1 MTARWHFHTQQ
12 RGPQGG
18 RPGRADV
25 SPAKE
30 PPDEPG
36 DRVDQDRRDERQSDL
51 DRSEGKSVPSLEQAD
66 LPQEVICAASF
77 GGIIGR

>member
-1 MTARWHFHTQQ
+1 MQV
-12 RGPQGG
+12 
-18 RPGRADV
+18 DV

-36 DRVDQDRRDERQSDL
+36 DRVDQDRRDERQRDL
-51 DRSEGKSVPSLEQAD
+51 EGTEGESVSGLEEAH
-66 LPQEVICAASF
+66 LPQEVASAAGS